1 MEFYNLTIEG
11 ISPTVGHQIIVFGDL
26 KENLFAATKV
36 IVDEELKALHDIGTT
51 YYETNVLEKS
61 IEFQNSILPIVE
73 QLYADGFFNE
83 VLDPNVDTDT
93 IYEYTYLTYQ
103 DRNYTVLLENSN
115 TTVRGKYTVARLYEE
130 RIDAIVNKI
139 AQAHK
144 KVGALDV

>member
-11 ISPTVGHQIIVFGDL
+11 VSPTKGHQLIIFGDL
-26 KENLFAATKV
+26 KESLFAATKV
-36 IVDEELKALHDIGTT
+36 IVDEELKVSHDIDTT

-103 DRNYTVLLENSN
+103 DRNYTVLLENTN

-144 KVGALDV
+144 KVGKLDV